1 MNEAIRYCEYL
12 DGECDYLICSNCK
25 YNPKK
30 KEKELWEMDPD
41 IKLYRVSYEVS
52 LIISMPEPCGILKT
66 TNCKGE
72 ILLQAQTEAAA
83 ESAAHRMIENNFVY
97 DDIVSIEVKEEP
109 IPPDEFPCKE
119 CNFNSNGTCV
129 LII

>member
-1 MNEAIRYCEYL
+1 MTSIYCESL
-12 DGECDYLICSNCK
+12 DGECFTGICEGCE
-25 YNPKK
+25 YNT
-30 KEKELWEMDPD
+30 KEHKKELWELVPD

-52 LIISMPEPCGILKT
+52 LIISMPEPCGIIKT
-66 TNCKGE
+66 TACKGE

-83 ESAAHRMIENNFVY
+83 ESAAHRMIENNFTY

-109 IPPDEFPCKE
+109 IPTDEFPCKE
-119 CNFNSNGTCV
+119 CEFNSNGCCV

>member
-1 MNEAIRYCEYL
+1 MKEAIRYCEYL
-12 DGECDYLICSNCK
+12 DGECDYLICSDCK

-30 KEKELWEMDPD
+30 KEKELWELDPD
-41 IKLYRVSYEVS
+41 IKLFRISYEVS
-52 LIISMPEPCGILKT
+52 LIISMPEPCGVLKT

-109 IPPDEFPCKE
+109 IPPDEFPCEE
-119 CNFNSNGTCV
+119 CKFNSNGCCV